1 MILSADSISKSF
13 SKGSETI
20 SVFQDLSLEVE
31 AGDLI
36 TIIGPSGAGKSTL
49 LNILGT
55 LDTPD
60 SGTVSIRGERTDT
73 MEDADLANLRNT
85 SLGFVFQFHH
95 LLPEFT
101 ALENIII
108 PAEINQRQD
117 SSQQKALEL
126 LDYVG
131 LADRK
136 NHYPSELSG
145 GERSRVAVLRALIND
160 PDIVFADEPTGNL
173 DAENAQKLMDLIQQ
187 LNRDRNQ
194 AFLIATHNADVADIG
209 TRKLVLKDRSL
220 SESGIL

>member
-49 LNILGT
+49 LYILGT

-60 SGTVSIRGERTDT
+60 SGTVSIRGERTDS

>member
-1 MILSADSISKSF
+1 
-13 SKGSETI
+13 
-20 SVFQDLSLEVE
+20 VFQDLSLEVE

-126 LDYVG
+126 LVYVG